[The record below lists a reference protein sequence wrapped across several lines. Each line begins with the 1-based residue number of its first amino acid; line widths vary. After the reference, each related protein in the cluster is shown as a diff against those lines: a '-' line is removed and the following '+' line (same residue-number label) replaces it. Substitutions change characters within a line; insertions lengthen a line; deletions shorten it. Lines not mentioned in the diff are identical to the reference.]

1 MQARKIKNRYNV
13 RKQVAHFKL
22 ADLSI
27 FAKYPNFAKRA
38 ELLDVSTNG
47 MLISVHRKDL
57 CKQLKKA
64 FELSDLDGRYMSLK
78 IESMNLDLDALVVR
92 SKSVDKDHF
101 EIALDYSESAPDYW
115 REILFDMLPQGDEED

>member
-27 FAKYPNFAKRA
+27 FAKYPNFAKKA

-57 CKQLKKA
+57 CKKLKNS
-64 FELSDLDGRYMSLK
+64 FELSDLEGRYMSLR
-78 IESMNLDLDALVVR
+78 IESMELELDALVIR
-92 SKSVDKDHF
+92 SKSTDKDHF
-101 EIALDYSESAPDYW
+101 EIALDYSDSAPEYW
-115 REILFDMLPQGDEED
+115 REILFDMLPQGDDED